1 MRRFALILA
10 AAAVATLVLGVTTPA
25 LGQVPQHRATLTGAK
40 EPHPA
45 DRDARGQFTW
55 SLDGNQL
62 CYLLPVTRFRPA
74 TAAHIHLGRA
84 GVDNGAVVVPL
95 ATPTPASADCVVLA
109 APLARAL
116 RTNPA
121 RYYVNVH
128 NAQFPGGGLRSQLG

>member
-1 MRRFALILA
+1 MRRLALILA

-25 LGQVPQHRATLTGAK
+25 LGQVPQHRVTLTGAK

-45 DRDARGQFTW
+45 DRDARGQFSW
-55 SLDGNQL
+55 SLDGSRL
-62 CYLLPVTRFRPA
+62 CYLLSVTRFTAP
-74 TAAHIHLGRA
+74 TAAHVHRGRA

-95 ATPTPASADCVVLA
+95 TTPNPSSAGCATLTA
-109 APLARAL
+109 ALARAI
-116 RTNPA
+116 RTAPA